1 MFMGIES
8 SHLNLSFE
16 NESRKRAVVEEAR
29 RRWEEKV
36 KADEEKG
43 ILTKDFGPVDERIA
57 ILKEK
62 YEELL
67 DNNGFSP
74 DSPAIQEFVKMSE
87 RSLPDQEAIKK
98 FEEEIRLLEESKF
111 GRSDKKETTH

>member
-1 MFMGIES
+1 MGIES
-8 SHLNLSFE
+8 SHLHLNFE
-16 NESRKRAVVEEAR
+16 NESQKRAAVEEAR

-36 KADEEKG
+36 KADKEKG
-43 ILTKDFGPVDERIA
+43 IVTKDFGPVDERIV

-62 YEELL
+62 YEKLL

-87 RSLPDQEAIKK
+87 HSLPDPEAIEQLRK
-98 FEEEIRLLEESKF
+98 EIKLLNESKF

>member
-1 MFMGIES
+1 MGIES
-8 SHLNLSFE
+8 SHFNLNFE

-36 KADEEKG
+36 KADKEKG
-43 ILTKDFGPVDERIA
+43 IVTKDFGPVDERIV

-74 DSPAIQEFVKMSE
+74 DSPAIQEFVRIS
-87 RSLPDQEAIKK
+87 RLSLPDQEAIEK
-98 FEEEIRLLEESKF
+98 FEAEIELLREFKF
-111 GRSDKKETTH
+111 GRSNGKETTH

>member
-1 MFMGIES
+1 MGIES
-8 SHLNLSFE
+8 SHLNLNFE
-16 NESRKRAVVEEAR
+16 NESRKRAAVEEAR

-36 KADEEKG
+36 KADKEKG
-43 ILTKDFGPVDERIA
+43 IVTKDFGPVDERIA

-67 DNNGFSP
+67 NNNGFTP

-87 RSLPDQEAIKK
+87 RSLPDPEAIKK
-98 FEEEIRLLEESKF
+98 FEEEIELIGESKF
-111 GRSDKKETTH
+111 GKSNKKETIH

>member
-1 MFMGIES
+1 MSIES
-8 SHLNLSFE
+8 SHLNLNFE
-16 NESRKRAVVEEAR
+16 NESQKRAIVEEAR

-36 KADEEKG
+36 KADKEKG
-43 ILTKDFGPVDERIA
+43 IVTKDFGPVDERIV

-62 YEELL
+62 YEKLL

-87 RSLPDQEAIKK
+87 RSLPNQEAIEK
-98 FEEEIRLLEESKF
+98 FEEEIGLLRESKF
-111 GRSDKKETTH
+111 GRSNGKETTH